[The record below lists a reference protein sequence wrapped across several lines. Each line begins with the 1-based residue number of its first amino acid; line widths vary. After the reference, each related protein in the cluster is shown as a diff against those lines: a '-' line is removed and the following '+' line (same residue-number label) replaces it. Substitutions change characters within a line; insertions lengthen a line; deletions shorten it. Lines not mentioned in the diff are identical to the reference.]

1 MSLYFHPENKPWR
14 FWEIKSVGPGK
25 SAIPY
30 WSDSVNS
37 EYGIYRRR
45 MILKGNEGIGGHV
58 TIEQGWLGQDTT
70 ERSVDSLN
78 IKSLSMGKRRRI
90 HHFVSE
96 IPTVAVSAVGLILDS
111 IIKLD

>member
-14 FWEIKSVGPGK
+14 FWEIRSVGSGK

-37 EYGIYRRR
+37 EYGTYRKR
-45 MILKGNEGIGGHV
+45 MILKVNEGIGGQV
-58 TIEQGWLGQDTT
+58 IIEQGWLKRDTT
-70 ERSVDSLN
+70 EEPVDSLN
-78 IKSLSMGKRRRI
+78 RQSFSVGKLRRI
-90 HHFVSE
+90 HHFGSE
-96 IPTVAVSAVGLILDS
+96 IPTVAASAIELILDS